1 MSIEKS
7 LNKFDDYYHHFLLG
21 IASVLLITPISS
33 LANPISSPATPET
46 VPSKT
51 ADKAK
56 KTLQNA
62 VIVRKLDSEK
72 VQRGKIVYQTNC
84 ANCHGQNGE
93 SKPGWRKKGPDGK

>member
-7 LNKFDDYYHHFLLG
+7 LNKFDDYYHHLLLG

-33 LANPISSPATPET
+33 LAKPISSPATPET

-51 ADKAK
+51 ADKPK
-56 KTLQNA
+56 QELKNA

-72 VQRGKIVYQTNC
+72 VQRGKIICLLYT
-84 ANCHGQNGE
+84 
-93 SKPGWRKKGPDGK
+93 SPSPRDS

>member
-7 LNKFDDYYHHFLLG
+7 LNKFDDYYHHLLLG

-33 LANPISSPATPET
+33 LAKPISSPATPET

-56 KTLQNA
+56 QNITECSNRTKIRFRKSSA
-62 VIVRKLDSEK
+62 RKNCLSDKLRKLPWSE
-72 VQRGKIVYQTNC
+72 
-84 ANCHGQNGE
+84 
-93 SKPGWRKKGPDGK
+93 WRI